1 MSSRLCNVCSRR
13 DTQAMYK
20 YPTNIAATNRW
31 KLALKIPEKQAVNNA
46 FICYQ
51 HFPTEN
57 IEAVLKI
64 NYTLR
69 DKDGK
74 FSLLDIFKCSF
85 STTRR
90 SLRHGGLRRVRGKLE
105 PRL

>member
-1 MSSRLCNVCSRR
+1 MSSRLCNVCTRR
-13 DTQAMYK
+13 DTQAMFK
-20 YPTNIAATNRW
+20 YPTNLAAANRW

-51 HFPTEN
+51 HFETEK

-64 NYTLR
+64 NYNLR

-74 FSLLDIFKCSF
+74 
-85 STTRR
+85 STKTA
-90 SLRHGGLRRVRGKLE
+90 
-105 PRL
+105 